1 MADTPIPLHRLLSL
15 RQFPALASV
24 ELVELVMVAENVVE
38 STFPPGTSFATAD
51 ARVAALHLV
60 LDGRIETRH
69 GTSVETWGPRQVFG
83 LLEVLAGRSAVA
95 SAIAATMTRTLR
107 LAAGDTI
114 EVLEDNFG
122 LLRVTL
128 RELAA
133 RLVGYVDRPRV
144 QAQHHLGFSGT
155 GSLTLVE
162 RLIVLRQH
170 MPFVGGRLQALA
182 AVAHAA
188 EEMSWPAGITVA
200 QSGSMADAAIMIVE
214 GTLRATRPDGVSRI
228 LRAGDAIGPL
238 ETLAGMRHG
247 ATVETTSPVRAISC
261 SGATILD
268 VLEDHTD
275 LGLMMIA
282 SFAGALLD
290 RARAPVVVNGD
301 AN

>member
-1 MADTPIPLHRLLSL
+1 MADARIPLHRLLSL

-38 STFPPGTSFATAD
+38 STFPAGASFATAD

-60 LDGRIETRH
+60 LDGRIETRQ
-69 GTSVETWGPRQVFG
+69 GTAVETWGPRQVFG
-83 LLEVLAGRSAVA
+83 ILEVLAGRAAVA
-95 SAIAATMTRTLR
+95 SAISATTTRTLR
-107 LAAGDTI
+107 LSAGDTI

-133 RLVGYVDRPRV
+133 RLVGYGDHPRE
-144 QAQHHLGFSGT
+144 QAHQFGFPST
-155 GSLTLVE
+155 GELTLVE

-170 MPFVGGRLQALA
+170 VPFVGGRLQALA

-247 ATVETTSPVRAISC
+247 STVETTSPVRAISC
-261 SGATILD
+261 SGAAILD

-290 RARAPVVVNGD
+290 RARAPAVVNGE